1 MEDFERIEE
10 LPQDESPSSAM
21 VWDIASAIFV
31 LGALAVAFVALMIF
45 LNPYS
50 GLNPLPPPTP
60 VPPYQTPTPTITP
73 RVLPPTWTPTV
84 QPTFTPTNTP
94 RPLDFVTNTPYVLV
108 VTSVYT
114 PTQTPLVTNTPLP
127 TGKPFQATL
136 QALDGSI
143 MHQDAECNWMGVG
156 GEAYDL
162 NNEPLIGLTVHL
174 SGTLDGQQV
183 DYYTVTGVA
192 PQYGRAGFEFTLS
205 DHPIESFKTLYIELL
220 DQAGLPLS
228 DQIYFSTYNDCTKT
242 LVLVRF
248 KRVR

>member
-1 MEDFERIEE
+1 MDDMDYM
-10 LPQDESPSSAM
+10 DEVASAGPDTSAIM
-21 VWDIASAIFV
+21 WDIASAVLV
-31 LGALAVAFVALMIF
+31 LGAIIVALVAFTIF
-45 LNPYS
+45 INPYS

-60 VPPYQTPTPTITP
+60 VPPYYTPTPTITP
-73 RVLPPTWTPTV
+73 RALPPTWTPTT

-94 RPLDFVTNTPYVLV
+94 RPLDFVTNTPYV
-108 VTSVYT
+108 VTSIYT
-114 PTQTPLVTNTPLP
+114 ATNTPQITNTPLP

-143 MHQDAECNWMGVG
+143 MHTDAECNWMGVG

-174 SGTLDGQQV
+174 AGTLDGQEIDQ
-183 DYYTVTGVA
+183 YTVTGVA

-242 LVLVRF
+242 LILVRF